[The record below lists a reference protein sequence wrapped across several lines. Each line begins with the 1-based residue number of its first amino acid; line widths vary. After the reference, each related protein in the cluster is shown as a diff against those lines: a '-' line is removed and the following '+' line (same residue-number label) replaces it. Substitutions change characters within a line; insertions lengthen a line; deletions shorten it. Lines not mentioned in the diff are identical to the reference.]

1 MKKKQVSLKS
11 IAEALNTSSTTVSFI
26 LNGKAEEKHISAK
39 LTKKVLDYVA
49 EINYQPNQ
57 LAKSLRTGRSNIL
70 VFMVEDIS
78 NSFFSR
84 LARVIEDIAYKKGYK
99 VIFCSN
105 ENDDNKSIELIN
117 LFTFRQVDGFIIVP
131 SPGLAPV
138 IKKLVDENIPVILL
152 DRYFEDLECNI
163 VVINNKE
170 ASYEATMHLIKNG
183 YKNIVFITTDTQQT
197 QMLARLEGYKQA
209 VQENALVPQVLF
221 IPFKDTHTPESKVL
235 ILNFLKNA
243 QHKDAVFFATN
254 YLTLKALEALKKNAP
269 ELTETL
275 GMVTFDDNDF
285 FSVLTPT
292 ITAVSQPLWEMGNQL
307 MELMLN
313 LLKTKDVVPLP
324 KKIVLDAELVVRNS
338 SISVTTR

>member
-1 MKKKQVSLKS
+1 MKKKRVSLKS

-57 LAKSLRTGRSNIL
+57 LAQSLRTGRSNIL

-78 NSFFSR
+78 NSFFSK
-84 LARVIEDIAYKKGYK
+84 LARVIEDIAYEKGYK

-105 ENDDNKSIELIN
+105 ENDDSRSVELIN
-117 LFTFRQVDGFIIVP
+117 LFSLRQVDGFIIVP
-131 SPGLAPV
+131 SPGIAPV
-138 IKKLVDENIPVILL
+138 VKKLVDQNIPVILL
-152 DRYFEDLECNI
+152 DRYFEDLNCNM

-170 ASYEATMHLIKNG
+170 ASYEATLHLINNG
-183 YKNIVFITTDTQQT
+183 YKDIAFITTDTLQT

-209 VQENALVPQVLF
+209 VQEHGLEQQVLL
-221 IPFKDTHTPESKVL
+221 IPFKDTHTAESNAL
-235 ILNFLKNA
+235 ILNFLTNT

-254 YLTLKALEALKKNAP
+254 YLTLKALETLKANAP

-275 GMVTFDDNDF
+275 GMVTFDDNEF

-292 ITAVSQPLWEMGNQL
+292 ITAVSQPLWDMGNRL

-313 LLKTKDVVPLP
+313 LLNTKDETPAP
-324 KKIVLDAELVVRNS
+324 QKIVLDAQLIVRNS
-338 SISVTTR
+338 SLASHKS